1 MIVVGVD
8 AHKRTHTLVAIDA
21 GTGELRGQRTVAAS
35 DDGSIDALRFAGE
48 LGEERVW
55 VIEDCR
61 HVSGRL
67 ERGLI
72 AAGERV
78 IGIPPALT
86 GDARRSTRAPGKS
99 DPIDATAVAR
109 AALERR
115 A

>member
-35 DDGSIDALRFAGE
+35 DDGSTCALRFAGE

-55 VIEDCR
+55 AIEDCR

-67 ERGLI
+67 GASADRCWRVGDPDP
-72 AAGERV
+72 AGV
-78 IGIPPALT
+78 
-86 GDARRSTRAPGKS
+86 DS
-99 DPIDATAVAR
+99 
-109 AALERR
+109 RR
-115 A
+115 ASGRSDSGEV